1 MSLRLTF
8 EDKLTSYLTTV
19 SPSRPSGLNVQAA
32 HKISDLEMPALVIHA
47 ESAEAIEEG
56 LQGNTRK
63 ITVQATV
70 MTPVQDTATVAS
82 HTANFLWAE
91 ARLKDRSALISGITA
106 GVTILGSHIGT
117 ERTESNERAMA
128 DSVTA
133 IFYVDPA

>member
-1 MSLRLTF
+1 MSLRLSF
-8 EDKLTSYLTTV
+8 EDKLTTYLTTV
-19 SPSRPSGLNVQAA
+19 SPSKPSGLNVQAA
-32 HKISDLEMPALVIHA
+32 HKVSDLELPALVIHA
-47 ESAEAIEEG
+47 ESAEPIEEG

-106 GVTILGSHIGT
+106 GVTILGSHVGT

-133 IFYVDPA
+133 IFYIDPA

>member
-56 LQGNTRK
+56 IQGNTRK

-117 ERTESNERAMA
+117 EWTESNERAMA

>member
-19 SPSRPSGLNVQAA
+19 SPSKPSGLNVQAA
-32 HKISDLEMPALVIHA
+32 HKVSDLEMPALVIHA

-56 LQGNTRK
+56 IQGNTRK

-128 DSVTA
+128 DSATA

>member
-1 MSLRLTF
+1 MSLRLSF
-8 EDKLTSYLTTV
+8 EAKLTAYLTAV
-19 SPSRPSGLNVQAA
+19 SPSKPSGLNVQAA

-47 ESAEAIEEG
+47 ENAEAITEG

-82 HTANFLWAE
+82 HNSFFLWTE
-91 ARLKDRSALISGITA
+91 ARLKDRAAMISGITA
-106 GVTILGSHIGT
+106 GVTILGSHLTG
-117 ERTESNERAMA
+117 ERTETNDKAMA

-133 IFYVDPA
+133 VFYVDPA